1 MTWASTEI
9 LTFAI
14 FSMISLL
21 AKRNVINETTQE
33 CNDGDL

>member
-14 FSMISLL
+14 FSMLSLM
-21 AKRNVINETTQE
+21 AKLKVTNDAIQE